1 MAQGSALLM
10 PKLGL
15 TMTEGNISEWLITPG
30 ETFRK
35 GDILLVVETE
45 KIANEIEAPAD
56 GVLFDILTPAGET
69 VPVGTPIARWDIGGG
84 GAGAA
89 TVEDTSAAPAEPGRE
104 ETAPPLATNPPA
116 APRTGETG
124 AGARII
130 ATPLARRLA
139 RQNSLD
145 LAAVSGSGPRGRIK
159 AEDVKRALSAE
170 PARASVAAATAAAAT
185 AATAASLT
193 RAATAYEA
201 TVARR
206 LTEAKR
212 DTPHFYLATEANVGR
227 LIELKEQLEGELDLK
242 ISINHLIIA
251 AVARAL
257 ESNPKAN
264 SVWRDGQIVQ
274 FASIDIGMAVN
285 TDKGLYAPVLRD
297 LGDKDIRSL
306 AEVAREMVARAR
318 GERLTGDDL
327 AGGATTISNAGMF
340 DVTYM
345 SSIINSGQ
353 SSILGVGSIRDVFR
367 PNKKGKPVLCREMGL
382 VLSCDHRIFDG
393 VSGLAFLNSIKS
405 YLEKPLQLLIN

>member
-1 MAQGSALLM
+1 
-10 PKLGL
+10 
-15 TMTEGNISEWLITPG
+15 
-30 ETFRK
+30 
-35 GDILLVVETE
+35 
-45 KIANEIEAPAD
+45 
-56 GVLFDILTPAGET
+56 
-69 VPVGTPIARWDIGGG
+69 
-84 GAGAA
+84 A

-206 LTEAKR
+206 LAEAKR
-212 DTPHFYLATEANVGR
+212 ETPHFYLATEANVGR
-227 LIELKEQLEGELDLK
+227 LLELKEQLDDEFPGVRITL
-242 ISINHLIIA
+242 NHLLIA

-257 ESNPKAN
+257 GDNPKAN
-264 SVWRDGQIVQ
+264 SVWRDGEIVE
-274 FASIDIGMAVN
+274 FGSVDIGIAVN
-285 TDKGLYAPVLRD
+285 TAKGLFAPVLRD
-297 LGDKDIRSL
+297 IGGMSLLGI
-306 AEVAREMVARAR
+306 
-318 GERLTGDDL
+318 
-327 AGGATTISNAGMF
+327 ATA
-340 DVTYM
+340 
-345 SSIINSGQ
+345 
-353 SSILGVGSIRDVFR
+353 
-367 PNKKGKPVLCREMGL
+367 
-382 VLSCDHRIFDG
+382 
-393 VSGLAFLNSIKS
+393 
-405 YLEKPLQLLIN
+405 